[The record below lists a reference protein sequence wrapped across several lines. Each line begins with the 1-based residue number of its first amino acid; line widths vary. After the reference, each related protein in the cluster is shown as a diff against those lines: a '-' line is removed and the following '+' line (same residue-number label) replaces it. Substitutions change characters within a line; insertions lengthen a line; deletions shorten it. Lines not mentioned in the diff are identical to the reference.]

1 MKCRPNLSLL
11 VGFGLVCFLTTSCDD
26 PTRSVNSNPGHII
39 EPGFQYR
46 VEFDNPVD
54 SLASGQLFEGISN
67 LAVSPMEPMYQ
78 KPLII
83 KADDLLAR
91 ISPNWRSFIRWA
103 DSHSYALSLGLICNS
118 LAGAPAADLKYLRN
132 LNRWQNE
139 LWLHG
144 WDHEVGNNVAEFA
157 GHSLAYQTT
166 HLKESIRWTEAKL
179 GLELRTFGPP
189 GNRFDSFTSAAFL
202 ANPQLKV
209 WFHNDDSLNLPYVI
223 KIRWIAE
230 SSTGVLRPFDQFRE
244 ELRRNSDDDVIILQ
258 VHPAGWEESDLRQFQ
273 EMVDYALETFD
284 LRLTT
289 PYAYY
294 TWRYD
299 KANPVVEKV
308 SETEYI
314 IDCTSLLYPHQL
326 ELVAE
331 PAYFTRLNPSGK
343 ILDE

>member
-1 MKCRPNLSLL
+1 
-11 VGFGLVCFLTTSCDD
+11 
-26 PTRSVNSNPGHII
+26 
-39 EPGFQYR
+39 
-46 VEFDNPVD
+46 
-54 SLASGQLFEGISN
+54 
-67 LAVSPMEPMYQ
+67 
-78 KPLII
+78 
-83 KADDLLAR
+83 
-91 ISPNWRSFIRWA
+91 
-103 DSHSYALSLGLICNS
+103 
-118 LAGAPAADLKYLRN
+118 
-132 LNRWQNE
+132 
-139 LWLHG
+139 
-144 WDHEVGNNVAEFA
+144 
-157 GHSLAYQTT
+157 
-166 HLKESIRWTEAKL
+166 
-179 GLELRTFGPP
+179 
-189 GNRFDSFTSAAFL
+189 
-202 ANPQLKV
+202 
-209 WFHNDDSLNLPYVI
+209 VI

-244 ELRRNSDDDVIILQ
+244 ELRRNSDNDVIILQ